1 MLQARVP
8 DDLDVRIVR
17 ELQRDGRVS
26 FNELA
31 RRLGVSTPTV
41 SYRVKR
47 LEDVGI
53 IQGYT
58 IRARLGR
65 GTPEASKPAQWSCA
79 DCKAPIRGRARYRR
93 LGDKFYAFCCGVCQE
108 SFLAKYARLSRA
120 K

>member
-1 MLQARVP
+1 MLATRVP

-17 ELQRDGRVS
+17 ELQRDARVS

-31 RRLGVSTPTV
+31 RRLKISTPTV

-65 GTPEASKPAQWSCA
+65 QGPDAHTPVRWSCA
-79 DCKAPIRGRARYRR
+79 NCKGPIRGRARAQR
-93 LGDKFYAFCCGVCQE
+93 LGTKFYAFCCAVCQGAFV
-108 SFLAKYARLSRA
+108 SKFGRLS
-120 K
+120 KS